1 MCRSRRELSNAY
13 LLAKFGFDT
22 VNHLFVPLRYLQFLK
37 IVRSTAAAAAAENEP
52 CKVCPLSA
60 YRSPQVLATSVA
72 LSNGGE
78 RRHILRLGQPELLH
92 QGQLPARA
100 AGEASGSADG
110 GRPGHVQSFGYLAA
124 DFGVKKNPTFIFI
137 SPRAKIPKYRQN
149 IKIPMYFDIS
159 NFVLAKFAKFRE
171 IS

>member
-1 MCRSRRELSNAY
+1 MYFSYVPSIIFSFFNRPFFLNP
-13 LLAKFGFDT
+13 
-22 VNHLFVPLRYLQFLK
+22 LFKQILIHYYYYY
-37 IVRSTAAAAAAENEP
+37 
-52 CKVCPLSA
+52 

-149 IKIPMYFDIS
+149 IKIRMLHCILIFS
-159 NFVLAKFAKFRE
+159 MLSWQNSRNSEKK
-171 IS
+171 S